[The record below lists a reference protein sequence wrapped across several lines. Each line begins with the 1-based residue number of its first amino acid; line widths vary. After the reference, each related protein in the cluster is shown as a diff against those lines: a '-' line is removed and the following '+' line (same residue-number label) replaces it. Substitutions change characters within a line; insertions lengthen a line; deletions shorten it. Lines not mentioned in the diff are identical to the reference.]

1 MKLSNVVIF
10 AIGAA
15 LGSLATWKFVKTK
28 YERIANEEIESV
40 KETFSKKQKKEY
52 AKNYLNCDDTI
63 DITDLGGKLT
73 DKMESE
79 DKHEK
84 EYEEMKKQ
92 YDKCKNIIDER
103 GYLFVERQDGT
114 IPKPPY
120 VISPEEFDTLDDYGT
135 ETLTYYADGVLTD
148 DFDNPIEDV
157 EAMVGVESL
166 THFGE
171 YEDDSVFV
179 RNERH
184 RIDYEILADERNF
197 SEVVDNT

>member
-15 LGSLATWKFVKTK
+15 LGSIATWKFAKTK
-28 YERIANEEIESV
+28 YEKIANEEIESV
-40 KETFSKKQKKEY
+40 KETFSKKQKKEEES
-52 AKNYLNCDDTI
+52 
-63 DITDLGGKLT
+63 T
-73 DKMESE
+73 DKMESD
-79 DKHEK
+79 DKSKEK
-84 EYEEMKKQ
+84 EYEEMKKR
-92 YDKCKNIIDER
+92 YDKCHDIIDER

>member
-1 MKLSNVVIF
+1 MRLNNIVIF

-15 LGSLATWKFVKTK
+15 LGSIATWKFVKTK
-28 YERIANEEIESV
+28 YEKIANEEIESV
-40 KETFSKKQKKEY
+40 KETFSKK
-52 AKNYLNCDDTI
+52 KNYLNCDDTI
-63 DITDLGGKLT
+63 DITDLGGKPT

-79 DKHEK
+79 DKHE
-84 EYEEMKKQ
+84 EECEEM
-92 YDKCKNIIDER
+92 KNIIDER

>member
-15 LGSLATWKFVKTK
+15 LGSLATWKFVKNK

-40 KETFSKKQKKEY
+40 KETFSKKQKKEEES
-52 AKNYLNCDDTI
+52 
-63 DITDLGGKLT
+63 T

-79 DKHEK
+79 DKHEEK
-84 EYEEMKKQ
+84 YEEM
-92 YDKCKNIIDER
+92 KNIIDER

-114 IPKPPY
+114 IPNPPY